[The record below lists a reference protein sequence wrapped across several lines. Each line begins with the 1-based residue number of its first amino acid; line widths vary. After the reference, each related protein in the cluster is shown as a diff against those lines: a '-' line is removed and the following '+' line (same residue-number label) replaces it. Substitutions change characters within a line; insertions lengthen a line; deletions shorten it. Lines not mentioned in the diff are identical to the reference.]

1 MIAENKPRKYRV
13 GPIKGM
19 GSMRREFIRAI
30 TYLAAHLGI
39 KIESDDILR
48 ADATTDGIRVKLRSA
63 SSGSTLAA
71 PWTINADGTI
81 APGTV
86 SYGTTIMPLMAGIR
100 LDAAPAPTI
109 YDIGHT
115 GSGTEYYYLKLTWTT
130 TFTNGYLSA
139 MTLAQGNVIIER
151 HTTVPTSTNSI
162 KYILLATFV
171 NGTQTSAPVTAS
183 PLPVTLWDNG
193 YLATVLRVG
202 QL

>member
-1 MIAENKPRKYRV
+1 MNITLPSPSP
-13 GPIKGM
+13 GQ
-19 GSMRREFIRAI
+19 SIRAEHI
-30 TYLAAHLGI
+30 RQLTAAIKRLMPCSSPTVRVQETANGI
-39 KIESDDILR
+39 VFHAQTGGGA
-48 ADATTDGIRVKLRSA
+48 ADSPVDLSQPWAIS
-63 SSGSTLAA
+63 SSGVIT
-71 PWTINADGTI
+71 
-81 APGTV
+81 PGTV

-115 GSGTEYYYLKLTWTT
+115 GSGTEYYYLKLTWNP

-139 MTLAQGNVIIER
+139 MTLAQGDVIIER
-151 HTTVPTSTNSI
+151 HTVAPSSTNSI

-171 NGTQTSAPVTAS
+171 NGTQTAAPVTTS